1 MKVDGLKFV
10 MLASRNVDRSV
21 EFYRDLLQ
29 LPLTSRFED
38 FAFFDGGSVTLALSG
53 DLARGTPQSGTAV
66 EIVFGVSSVRAAYD
80 ELRAA
85 GLEFVNEPRPVND
98 RAWAV
103 NVHDPDGHLLSFYGS
118 E

>member
-1 MKVDGLKFV
+1 MNVGGLKFV
-10 MLASRNVDRSV
+10 MLASRDVDRSIG
-21 EFYRDLLQ
+21 FYRDHLQ

-38 FAFFDGGSVTLALSG
+38 FAFFDCGGVTLALSG

-66 EIVFGVSSVRAAYD
+66 EIVFAVPSVRAAYD
-80 ELRAA
+80 ELRGA

-103 NVHDPDGHLLSFYGS
+103 NINDPDGHLLSFYGD